1 MNGGIE
7 CGGYAYRTRLR
18 SDWLLGGGGGV
29 MYVGWSLGSLEN
41 QPPMFEMEPSGGR

>member
-1 MNGGIE
+1 MWRICIPN
-7 CGGYAYRTRLR
+7 TSKKRLVV
-18 SDWLLGGGGGV
+18 GGGGGV